1 LFYLGKELKETDEN
15 GKQIYLSD
23 YRLRNEGN
31 IFLVLRLNGWTDAI
45 ATAVMD
51 ALKSNEPVISDF
63 DDHILLSDAEDAQSL
78 VPVTT
83 GHSPNPTLKVLGPE
97 IELTSESDMITF
109 DDDKENQRSMMPCG
123 HAIGID
129 EQWFKNRS
137 NQARE
142 SCRKRKFEDTK
153 GVIRSRKP

>member
-1 LFYLGKELKETDEN
+1 
-15 GKQIYLSD
+15 
-23 YRLRNEGN
+23 
-31 IFLVLRLNGWTDAI
+31 
-45 ATAVMD
+45 MD

-129 EQWFKNRS
+129 EQWVKNRS